1 MVTSMPAVFRV
12 KLFVADRFDLSLA
25 PVPTHGSLRVNVL
38 VLCLF
43 RIALDL
49 AIEVCHAFCQ
59 RPIHELASRL

>member
-12 KLFVADRFDLSLA
+12 KLDAVDHFDLC
-25 PVPTHGSLRVNVL
+25 PVPTHGFLRVSEP

-59 RPIHELASRL
+59 RPIHELVSRL